1 MIKGYFTKGA
11 GNAQISFVD
20 LCNRQA
26 LLHLKTGDKR
36 FMASLDEALAI
47 IKRGIDELIPEEE
60 LVEKLKEG
68 RPLRVKAGF
77 DPTAPDLHFGH
88 TVLINKLRQFQDLGH
103 EVIFLIG
110 DFTGMIGDP
119 TGKSATRPP
128 LTEEQVR
135 QNAITYKEQVFK
147 ILDPA
152 RTRVVFNSE
161 WMSKMSAADMIR
173 LAGQYTV
180 ARMLER
186 DDFTKRYRSE
196 QPIAIHEFLYPL
208 IQGYDSVELKADIE
222 LGGTDQKFNLL
233 MGRIL
238 QKHYGQKPQA
248 ILTVPI
254 LEGLDGVQKMS
265 KSLGNYIGVSDS
277 PGEMYTKL
285 LSMPDELLWRYFEL
299 LSFRPMAEIE
309 EYRAAVAAGAN
320 PQDYKK
326 VLAEELITRFHD
338 EESAKTA
345 HKSAGNRVALGEI
358 PENVPV
364 VEVSLEGQDGL
375 PMPAVLRLA
384 GLVKNG
390 AAARDVLGRGA
401 VYIDGAQ
408 FEGERMFAEGDDC
421 VIQAGKK
428 KIARVVIVA

>member
-1 MIKGYFTKGA
+1 
-11 GNAQISFVD
+11 
-20 LCNRQA
+20 
-26 LLHLKTGDKR
+26 
-36 FMASLDEALAI
+36 MASIDEALAV
-47 IKRGIDELIPEEE
+47 IKRGMDELISEEA
-60 LVEKLKEG
+60 LIEKLQEG
-68 RPLRVKAGF
+68 RPLRIKAGF
-77 DPTAPDLHFGH
+77 DPTAPDLHLGH

-128 LTEEQVR
+128 LTEAQVA
-135 QNAITYKEQVFK
+135 QNAISYKEQVFK

-152 RTRVVFNSE
+152 KTRVVFNSD
-161 WMSKMSAADMIR
+161 WMNKLSAADMIR

-186 DDFTKRYRSE
+186 DDFTKRYRAE

-208 IQGYDSVELKADIE
+208 VQGYDSVALEADVE

-238 QKHYGQKPQA
+238 QRHYGQSPQVV
-248 ILTVPI
+248 LTMPI

-265 KSLGNYIGVSDS
+265 KSLGNYVGVNDS

-285 LSMPDELLWRYFEL
+285 LSMPDDLLWRYFEL
-299 LSFRPMAEIE
+299 LSFRPLAEVKE
-309 EYRAAVAAGAN
+309 FHAAVDKGAN

-326 VLAEELITRFHD
+326 LLAEEIITRFHD
-338 EESAKTA
+338 ADAAATA
-345 HKSAGNRVALGEI
+345 HKSAGNRVGLGEI
-358 PENVPV
+358 PENVPT
-364 VEVSLEGQDGL
+364 VEVSLAGRGEL
-375 PMPAVLRLA
+375 HIVSLLKEA
-384 GLVKNG
+384 GLAANG
-390 AAARDVLGRGA
+390 KAAKDVFARGA
-401 VYIDGAQ
+401 VYINGDQ
-408 FEGERMFAEGDDC
+408 LTDERMFTAGDDS

-428 KIARVVIVA
+428 KIARVVVKD